1 AISILRTSSSGIFAL
16 PLPTPNAASATST
29 PWACGAT
36 SSSSRSMVTTT
47 SETLGS
53 AKASVLRRVTTT
65 TFLHSGFL
73 IRSCTMRPPPF
84 PVAPSTIAEYCAF
97 APPLI
102 VPAPCSYSRRISSNS
117 STFVLLEQ
125 STEILSQ
132 MGAPVTSRRYANHPH
147 ANFYRRNCLGK
158 KPSSGCI
165 SARALTVQTF
175 GQRANS
181 VVPQYLGQQLHG
193 AIQLSSISVAARLP
207 TFLSA

>member
-1 AISILRTSSSGIFAL
+1 MLTTI
-16 PLPTPNAASATST
+16 SATL
-29 PWACGAT
+29 W
-36 SSSSRSMVTTT
+36 
-47 SETLGS
+47 S

-73 IRSCTMRPPPF
+73 IRSCTMRPPTF

-132 MGAPVTSRRYANHPH
+132 MGAPVTSRRYRSEEHTSELQSLRH
-147 ANFYRRNCLGK
+147 LVC
-158 KPSSGCI
+158 
-165 SARALTVQTF
+165 
-175 GQRANS
+175 
-181 VVPQYLGQQLHG
+181 
-193 AIQLSSISVAARLP
+193 RL
-207 TFLSA
+207 L